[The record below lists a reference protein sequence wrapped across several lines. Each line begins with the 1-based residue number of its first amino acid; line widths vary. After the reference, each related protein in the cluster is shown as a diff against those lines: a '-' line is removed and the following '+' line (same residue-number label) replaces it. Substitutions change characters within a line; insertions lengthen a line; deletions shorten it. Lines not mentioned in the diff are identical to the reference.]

1 MKVHCCWCYSVAVFW
16 QSKFLLLCIPGV
28 GARISAQKQVAAS
41 LVRERQQRDTKAA
54 AALEPPTPSK
64 KSGHAVNCQRGRQR
78 VKLRQE
84 IDDLKRQLRV
94 TIPQAIDAKEK
105 ELRSLTIRRRKPN
118 TAEPV
123 YALFKAACDARDG
136 NSTPPP
142 VARTNSGVSG
152 LADGSP
158 STVFSAS
165 SPNGPPKRQRAT
177 QLRAPRSRK
186 SPTSRSST
194 SSPAAL

>member
-94 TIPQAIDAKEK
+94 TIPQVIVAQYIEGAQE
-105 ELRSLTIRRRKPN
+105 SH
-118 TAEPV
+118 
-123 YALFKAACDARDG
+123 Y
-136 NSTPPP
+136 SPP
-142 VARTNSGVSG
+142 
-152 LADGSP
+152 
-158 STVFSAS
+158 
-165 SPNGPPKRQRAT
+165 
-177 QLRAPRSRK
+177 
-186 SPTSRSST
+186 
-194 SSPAAL
+194 